1 MAWMIY
7 MAIPEDQ
14 AVLAAIGKIA
24 LRHGQLDHVLR
35 MTIKSL
41 TGVSANEAIDATAR
55 QGSRELRER
64 IRKLARR
71 RLGEGV
77 ALVQLEAMLER
88 CRRATEKR
96 NELLHSL
103 WGHQLDGGHVMRT
116 HGYEL
121 VAIPS
126 VQELEAVAEALFQVA
141 KDLDTARW
149 DGFLSEALAIR
160 TLPTGSA
167 DDAR

>member
-1 MAWMIY
+1 MAWLIY
-7 MAIPEDQ
+7 SLIPEDP
-14 AVLAAIGKIA
+14 AVLAAVGKIA

-41 TGVSANEAIDATAR
+41 TGVSIKEALDATAR

-77 ALVQLEAMLER
+77 ALVRLEAILER

-96 NELLHSL
+96 NDLLHGL
-103 WGHQLDGGHVMRT
+103 WGHQLDGEPVMRT
-116 HGYEL
+116 DDYEL

-141 KDLDTARW
+141 TDLDTARME
-149 DGFLSEALAIR
+149 GFLFEALAV
-160 TLPTGSA
+160 
-167 DDAR
+167 

>member
-14 AVLAAIGKIA
+14 AVLAAVGKIA

-41 TGVSANEAIDATAR
+41 TGVSVNEAIDATAR

-77 ALVQLEAMLER
+77 ALV
-88 CRRATEKR
+88 
-96 NELLHSL
+96 S
-103 WGHQLDGGHVMRT
+103 
-116 HGYEL
+116 
-121 VAIPS
+121 I
-126 VQELEAVAEALFQVA
+126 
-141 KDLDTARW
+141 
-149 DGFLSEALAIR
+149 
-160 TLPTGSA
+160 GSSP
-167 DDAR
+167 

>member
-1 MAWMIY
+1 MAWMIH

-14 AVLAAIGKIA
+14 AILAAVGKIA

-55 QGSRELRER
+55 QGSRKLRER

-77 ALVQLEAMLER
+77 ALVQLEAIL
-88 CRRATEKR
+88 
-96 NELLHSL
+96 
-103 WGHQLDGGHVMRT
+103 
-116 HGYEL
+116 
-121 VAIPS
+121 
-126 VQELEAVAEALFQVA
+126 
-141 KDLDTARW
+141 
-149 DGFLSEALAIR
+149 
-160 TLPTGSA
+160 
-167 DDAR
+167 

>member
-1 MAWMIY
+1 
-7 MAIPEDQ
+7 
-14 AVLAAIGKIA
+14 
-24 LRHGQLDHVLR
+24 
-35 MTIKSL
+35 
-41 TGVSANEAIDATAR
+41 
-55 QGSRELRER
+55 
-64 IRKLARR
+64 
-71 RLGEGV
+71 
-77 ALVQLEAMLER
+77 
-88 CRRATEKR
+88 
-96 NELLHSL
+96 
-103 WGHQLDGGHVMRT
+103 MRT

>member
-1 MAWMIY
+1 MAWLIY
-7 MAIPEDQ
+7 MLMPEDP
-14 AVLAAIGKIA
+14 AVLAAVGKIA

-41 TGVSANEAIDATAR
+41 TGVSMNEALDAPAR

-77 ALVQLEAMLER
+77 AIAQLEAILER

-96 NELLHSL
+96 TSYCVVY
-103 WGHQLDGGHVMRT
+103 GGIN
-116 HGYEL
+116 L
-121 VAIPS
+121 
-126 VQELEAVAEALFQVA
+126 
-141 KDLDTARW
+141 TA
-149 DGFLSEALAIR
+149 S
-160 TLPTGSA
+160 P
-167 DDAR
+167 